1 MIRLENF
8 TITDNRKREILKDV
22 NIFIPSGSIVSIDGD
37 QSKGKTSLLKAIGLV
52 NKPNKGSVYLL
63 GKNVKKLNRNE
74 ISDLRREIGIVYQEN
89 KFFEDFDLE
98 LNITYPLVL
107 KRGNKKD
114 IDLALRELIP
124 WLSLEGLMK
133 KSILELSN
141 AELKLAQFA
150 RAIIGRPRIL
160 LLDNFFLDLEKNIQ
174 SKINY
179 LIIALNKIGTSVLIF
194 GPKPLGDTIKF
205 YKKYSIN
212 SKNLIEIKNKK
223 NEL

>member
-89 KFFEDFDLE
+89 NFFEDFDLE

-212 SKNLIEIKNKK
+212 SKNLIETQKEK
-223 NEL
+223 E

>member
-89 KFFEDFDLE
+89 NFFEDFDLE

-194 GPKPLGDTIKF
+194 GPKPLGDKIKF

-212 SKNLIEIKNKK
+212 SKNLIETQKEK
-223 NEL
+223 E

>member
-37 QSKGKTSLLKAIGLV
+37 QSKGKTRLLKAIGLV

-89 KFFEDFDLE
+89 NFFEDFDLE

-174 SKINY
+174 SKINF
-179 LIIALNKIGTSVLIF
+179 LIVALNKIGTSVLIF

-212 SKNLIEIKNKK
+212 SKNLIETQKEK
-223 NEL
+223 E

>member
-89 KFFEDFDLE
+89 NFFEDFDLE

-179 LIIALNKIGTSVLIF
+179 LIVALNKIGTSVLIF
-194 GPKPLGDTIKF
+194 GPKPIGDTIKF

-212 SKNLIEIKNKK
+212 GKNLIETQKEK
-223 NEL
+223 E

>member
-114 IDLALRELIP
+114 IDLALKELIP
-124 WLSLEGLMK
+124 WLNLEGLMK